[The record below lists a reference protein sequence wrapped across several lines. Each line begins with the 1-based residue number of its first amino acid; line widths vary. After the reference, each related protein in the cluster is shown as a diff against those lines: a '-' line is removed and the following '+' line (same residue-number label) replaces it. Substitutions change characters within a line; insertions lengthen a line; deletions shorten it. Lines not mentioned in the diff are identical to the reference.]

1 MKADPPVPDARPGGP
16 RRQDAAPDDPAAAG
30 PLATTEDA
38 FLDGRLRIL
47 QPQDGYRAATDP
59 VLMAAAVPARSGQ
72 SVLDLGCGVG
82 VAALCLGARVP
93 GVRLAGL
100 ERQPG
105 YAALARANGRRNA
118 LPLDVWEGCV
128 SAPPAGLRAQVFD
141 HVLAN
146 PPWFE
151 AAAPAAR
158 DPGRDIAQRATGL
171 PLAVWVATGLRRLR
185 SGGHLTLILPAARLP
200 EALGALAGRAAAVV
214 RPIAARAGRP
224 AGRVLVQARKG
235 GRSPFVLAAPLVMHA
250 APRHLRDGEDLSD
263 AAAAILRDAAPLPMA
278 PGGAPPGASRA
289 GS

>member
-1 MKADPPVPDARPGGP
+1 M
-16 RRQDAAPDDPAAAG
+16 
-30 PLATTEDA
+30 ATTEDA

-47 QPQDGYRAATDP
+47 QPQGGYRAATDP

-82 VAALCLGARVP
+82 VAALCLGARVS
-93 GVRLAGL
+93 GLRLAGL
-100 ERQPG
+100 ERQPA
-105 YAALARANGRRNA
+105 YAALARANGLRNA
-118 LPLDVWEGCV
+118 LPLAVWEGCV
-128 SAPPAGLRAQVFD
+128 SAPPAGLRAQDFD

-158 DPGRDIAQRATGL
+158 DPGRDIAQRASVL

-185 SGGHLTLILPAARLP
+185 SGGYLTLILPAARLP

-263 AAAAILRDAAPLPMA
+263 EATAILRDAAPLPMA
-278 PGGAPPGASRA
+278 PGDVPPGASRS
-289 GS
+289 GP